1 MTKKDLLDI
10 LYPPRCPVCDRV
22 LPPGQRGT
30 VCENCCGYG
39 RPRRV
44 EDSFCLRCGKPLED
58 SRQEYCRD
66 CRLHPPVFTQGR
78 AAFWYRGME
87 ASMHRFKNRGRQEYA
102 QFYGDALAQVLA
114 RVQPRWHVQ
123 VLVPIPIH
131 RSRMRQRGYNQAAL
145 LCRELSQRT
154 GIPVRE
160 DMLFRGRKTGYQR
173 ALNDEDRRENVK
185 DAFCT
190 GLDTIKAVTDVRVSY
205 TSTDRRPYRQWYD
218 QARGSEGELAQ
229 RSAGQE
235 RKCGQLP
242 ERILLVDD
250 IYTTGST
257 MNEAARTLLA
267 AGAEQVYALSVCIG
281 KGY

>member
-1 MTKKDLLDI
+1 M
-10 LYPPRCPVCDRV
+10 R
-22 LPPGQRGT
+22 
-30 VCENCCGYG
+30 
-39 RPRRV
+39 
-44 EDSFCLRCGKPLED
+44 
-58 SRQEYCRD
+58 EYCRD

-87 ASMHRFKNRGRQEYA
+87 DSMHRFKNRGRQEYA

-114 RVQPRWHVQ
+114 RVQPRWHIQ

-145 LCRELSQRT
+145 LCRELSRRT

-173 ALNDEDRRENVK
+173 ALNDEDRRANVR
-185 DAFCT
+185 DAFVAAKQASK
-190 GLDTIKAVTDVRVSY
+190 DVTDVRVSY
-205 TSTDRRPYRQWYD
+205 ISTDKQSYKPYAHMREVKRRESHD
-218 QARGSEGELAQ
+218 QAQ
-229 RSAGQE
+229 
-235 RKCGQLP
+235 KCEYEP
-242 ERILLVDD
+242 IPARILLVDD

>member
-10 LYPPRCPVCDRV
+10 LYLPRCPVCDRV
-22 LPPGQRGT
+22 LPPGQGGT
-30 VCENCCGYG
+30 VCEICRGYG

-44 EDSFCLRCGKPLED
+44 EDSFCLRCGKSLED

-66 CRLHPPVFTQGR
+66 CRLHPPVFAQGR

-87 ASMHRFKNRGRQEYA
+87 DSMHRFKNRGRQEYA

-114 RVQPRWHVQ
+114 RVQPRWHIQ

-160 DMLFRGRKTGYQR
+160 DLLFRGRKTGYQR

-185 DAFCT
+185 DAFV
-190 GLDTIKAVTDVRVSY
+190 A
-205 TSTDRRPYRQWYD
+205 
-218 QARGSEGELAQ
+218 
-229 RSAGQE
+229 AGQE
-235 RKCGQLP
+235 WKCEQLSA
-242 ERILLVDD
+242 RILLVDD